1 MRLLTHLLSRP
12 LLEGRIARVGLF
24 LEFVSRPLAERHAL
38 ALVRHLTGL
47 LRRPL
52 LEQHAMSAL

>member
-12 LLEGRIARVGLF
+12 LLERRIARVGLF
-24 LEFVSRPLAERHAL
+24 LEFVSRPFAERHAF
-38 ALVRHLTGL
+38 ALVRHLAGL

-52 LEQHAMSAL
+52 LEQHAVSAL